1 MGPSAGG
8 RPVTGPNAVAWEIG
22 ARLRLVLES
31 TGPPPGHRQH
41 RPTDLAGVHLSSAL
55 LFGELA
61 RSDPTY
67 ATAAHESLQRAA
79 MACASGLPAH
89 RLFEGLVPVAL
100 VARLLA
106 TGPADYD
113 EALAQLDAR
122 IVAATVDAVGEARA
136 SGDWP
141 VGFSDHDQIQGLAG
155 CCTYLRLAADSIS
168 NAALL
173 GVLQQFT
180 RLSRTREISGR
191 LVPGWWVHHG
201 PHDGTNCGHANHGM
215 AHGVSAP
222 LSALCQGALDG
233 FDSTVGTATARAI
246 VARLRDMVGY
256 AEGVPIWPGVQTML
270 ESQRP
275 VPQHTSVVGSQL
287 SWCYGSAGICAALSL
302 AHRAFGDPW
311 CEEVVETFVT
321 GLVDR
326 PDLAD
331 RFNSDSLCHGRA
343 GLLRSIQRLGA
354 FGGPEV
360 DDLARELAD
369 RLAARADERAP
380 WLYRYGGD
388 ATGPAGQEAVDDTG
402 LLTGATGIALV
413 LLDAGRQ
420 LDPGP
425 SWDTILRL
433 S

>member
-31 TGPPPGHRQH
+31 TGPPPGHRHH

-79 MACASGLPAH
+79 VACASGLPAH

-155 CCTYLRLAADSIS
+155 LRWTTWPGSWPT
-168 NAALL
+168 ALRHARMSKRL
-173 GVLQQFT
+173 G
-180 RLSRTREISGR
+180 S
-191 LVPGWWVHHG
+191 
-201 PHDGTNCGHANHGM
+201 
-215 AHGVSAP
+215 
-222 LSALCQGALDG
+222 
-233 FDSTVGTATARAI
+233 TATAA
-246 VARLRDMVGY
+246 
-256 AEGVPIWPGVQTML
+256 T
-270 ESQRP
+270 RP
-275 VPQHTSVVGSQL
+275 VRQ
-287 SWCYGSAGICAALSL
+287 
-302 AHRAFGDPW
+302 
-311 CEEVVETFVT
+311 
-321 GLVDR
+321 
-326 PDLAD
+326 
-331 RFNSDSLCHGRA
+331 GRK
-343 GLLRSIQRLGA
+343 RSMTR
-354 FGGPEV
+354 
-360 DDLARELAD
+360 DC
-369 RLAARADERAP
+369 
-380 WLYRYGGD
+380 
-388 ATGPAGQEAVDDTG
+388 
-402 LLTGATGIALV
+402 
-413 LLDAGRQ
+413 
-420 LDPGP
+420 
-425 SWDTILRL
+425 
-433 S
+433 